1 MKKGRKKKNKECIVD
16 NVGTTSDTLTSR
28 GGLTLFV
35 KYINGIGILPILLKF
50 FGSIRKTEKGLDV
63 STIFKQIFCW
73 FYDGT
78 SRYLVSFDDLKKDE
92 GYAATIET
100 CVKEMASSH
109 QIKRFFGK
117 FSYF

>member
-1 MKKGRKKKNKECIVD
+1 MKKGRKKKNKECIIN

-63 STIFKQIFCW
+63 STIFKQIFC
-73 FYDGT
+73 
-78 SRYLVSFDDLKKDE
+78 
-92 GYAATIET
+92 
-100 CVKEMASSH
+100 
-109 QIKRFFGK
+109 
-117 FSYF
+117 

>member
-1 MKKGRKKKNKECIVD
+1 M
-16 NVGTTSDTLTSR
+16 GTTSDTLTSR

-78 SRYLVSFDDLKKDE
+78 SRHLVSFDELKKDE

-100 CVKEMASSH
+100 CVKEPGIVAPNKE
-109 QIKRFFGK
+109 IFW
-117 FSYF
+117 